1 MFGGK
6 SSLEPLREPIKEKF
20 NGIINQLFDDE
31 QSSDF
36 TNSSKDQI
44 EKLIDKRLAQLQPK
58 DVKEIIQRMIKKQL
72 GWLVVWGGFFGGII
86 GLISNYFFKYLF
98 KKK

>member
-31 QSSDF
+31 QV
-36 TNSSKDQI
+36 QI
-44 EKLIDKRLAQLQPK
+44 LLIPLKIRLK
-58 DVKEIIQRMIKKQL
+58 
-72 GWLVVWGGFFGGII
+72 
-86 GLISNYFFKYLF
+86 N
-98 KKK
+98 